1 LTTNTT
7 QTIITDGSFHHQPKK
22 VPGSAKYAGFRP
34 GVGKGM
40 YTARSFP
47 GTESLNPKLRQ
58 ALIQAANNSLAE
70 TTWRQYKTAERHLER
85 CQRNTGV
92 RMSFP
97 MKRTQI
103 LCFVAFMLEVRKVKA
118 VTVSKTLSAIRTLH
132 LIEGRKS
139 DVKYRNNLN

>member
-1 LTTNTT
+1 MQVGLGIKQIPILTTNTT

-47 GTESLNPKLRQ
+47 GTESLNPKLKQ

-70 TTWRQYKTAERHLER
+70 TTWRQVD
-85 CQRNTGV
+85 CF
-92 RMSFP
+92 SFEFFEFTSFEIYI
-97 MKRTQI
+97 RVLIVVNI
-103 LCFVAFMLEVRKVKA
+103 L
-118 VTVSKTLSAIRTLH
+118 
-132 LIEGRKS
+132 
-139 DVKYRNNLN
+139 